1 MKTAYFLE
9 SLNNCRNI
17 NRTNVLSV
25 KTTMARIS
33 KTAKTLQDKL
43 QDKYDNAEEPEYDS
57 QIEIFEERQ
66 ERLEERIDALEEI
79 INMSENLSDEL
90 DEYFDI
96 YKSRDRILELCS
108 ICEIYQDEYKGLK
121 TLKLEEI

>member
-17 NRTNVLSV
+17 SRTNVLSV
-25 KTTMARIS
+25 KATMARIA

-43 QDKYDNAEEPEYDS
+43 QDRYDNAEEPEYDS

-79 INMSENLSDEL
+79 INISENLSDEL
-90 DEYFDI
+90 DEIFDV
-96 YKSRDRILELCS
+96 YKSRDQIDELCFL
-108 ICEIYQDEYKGLK
+108 CDDYQTEYKGLK
-121 TLKLEEI
+121 TLKLEEE